1 MAIDLQ
7 VSLLKIKELQEGKVE
22 IGKGNRNILKNV
34 LTHTELG
41 KVSGINSLQWC
52 SLTIDYKPRLLLHT
66 L

>member
-7 VSLLKIKELQEGKVE
+7 GSLLKIKELQEGKE
-22 IGKGNRNILKNV
+22 GIGKGNRDILKNV

-41 KVSGINSLQWC
+41 KVSGIHSLQWC
-52 SLTIDYKPRLLLHT
+52 SLKLDYKPRLLLHT